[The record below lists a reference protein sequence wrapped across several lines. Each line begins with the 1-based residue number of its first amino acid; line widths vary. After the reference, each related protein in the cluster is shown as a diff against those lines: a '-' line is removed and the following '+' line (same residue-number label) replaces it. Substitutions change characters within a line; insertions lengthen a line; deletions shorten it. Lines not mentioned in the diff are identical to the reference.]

1 MNPPSANPAV
11 PAALSA
17 PLCVIAPESPEKSKA
32 RWFVEEVQPHEP
44 ALRTWI
50 QLHHSGF
57 GAHDINDIVQE
68 SYLRLLRAHESG
80 KIGHP
85 RGYLFGIARHVA
97 LEIHHKRRI
106 YSDLTVNE
114 LPDSRTIESENN
126 VVETVSHNQEVAL
139 ATEAIKTLPDRCRE
153 IVTLR
158 AVHGL
163 SYSEIATRLGLA
175 EETVRVQMARGVKKC
190 ALYLRDHGLT
200 GRNGP

>member
-1 MNPPSANPAV
+1 MSSTAANPAV
-11 PAALSA
+11 PATLNA
-17 PLCVIAPESPEKSKA
+17 PPCVIAPEPPEESKA
-32 RWFVEEVQPHEP
+32 RWFLKEVQPHEP

-50 QLHHSGF
+50 QLHHSGL
-57 GAHDINDIVQE
+57 GAHDLNDIVQE
-68 SYLRLLRAHESG
+68 SYLRLLRAHEAG

-106 YSDLTVNE
+106 YSDLAVNE
-114 LPDSRTIESENN
+114 LPDSPTIEAETN

-163 SYSEIATRLGLA
+163 AYAEIAARLGLA

-190 ALYLRDHGLT
+190 GLYLRDHGLT

>member
-1 MNPPSANPAV
+1 MSPPAANPAV

-17 PLCVIAPESPEKSKA
+17 LPCVIAAESPEGAKA
-32 RWFVEEVQPHEP
+32 RWFTEEVQPHEP

-50 QLHHSGF
+50 QLHHSGL

-68 SYLRLLRAHESG
+68 AYLRLLRAHEAG
-80 KIGHP
+80 KIGHA
-85 RGYLFGIARHVA
+85 RAYLFGIARYVA

-106 YSDLTVNE
+106 YSDLSVNE
-114 LPDSRTIESENN
+114 LPDSPTIESETN

-158 AVHGL
+158 AIHGL
-163 SYSEIATRLGLA
+163 SYSEIAARLGLA

-190 ALYLRDHGLT
+190 GLYLRDHGLI
-200 GRNGP
+200 GRNSP